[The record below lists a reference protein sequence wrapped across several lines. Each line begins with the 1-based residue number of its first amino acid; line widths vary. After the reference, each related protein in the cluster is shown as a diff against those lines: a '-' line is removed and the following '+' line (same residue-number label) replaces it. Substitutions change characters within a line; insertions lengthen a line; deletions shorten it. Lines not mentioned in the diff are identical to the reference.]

1 MDLPAPVGRTM
12 IESWPAR
19 RLWTISPWGDR
30 KSGYPQILW
39 SSAFTV
45 VQVSVST
52 AVMVTTEGF
61 LSVKRVVG
69 AIGIGYSLE
78 HCFRT
83 LGDLD
88 RLYLLCWLEEMLA
101 SKRSLMIIGLKEL
114 IDEPELARIGDPE
127 EILVASDV
135 DWQTYEALL
144 QKLEDN
150 SHYRVAYLNGIL
162 EIVSPSIRHE
172 KIKKRLATLLE
183 RYLLLQQIPHLPMGS
198 VTLRNPLKNAGAEP
212 DECYCIGS
220 EKNIPDLAIEVNITS
235 GNINKLETYQQLGV
249 AEVWF
254 WESNRLRIYHL
265 REATAL
271 NFPLTHGYEGLE
283 RSELLPN
290 LDIALLSDCLL
301 VADQLRS
308 LQEFE
313 RGLDRL

>member
-1 MDLPAPVGRTM
+1 
-12 IESWPAR
+12 
-19 RLWTISPWGDR
+19 
-30 KSGYPQILW
+30 
-39 SSAFTV
+39 
-45 VQVSVST
+45 
-52 AVMVTTEGF
+52 
-61 LSVKRVVG
+61 
-69 AIGIGYSLE
+69 
-78 HCFRT
+78 
-83 LGDLD
+83 
-88 RLYLLCWLEEMLA
+88 
-101 SKRSLMIIGLKEL
+101 MIIGLKEL